1 MKIITAAE
9 ILLITVGF
17 VLIQL
22 INFQQ
27 VMHKQ
32 PMIKSLKQ
40 CKLLSKL

>member
-22 INFQQ
+22 INFRA
-27 VMHKQ
+27 
-32 PMIKSLKQ
+32 SNA
-40 CKLLSKL
+40 